1 MLSAFQVE
9 PKLICSLDKYFDDY
23 IADSKSTGLKRQSL
37 ILHRIYNL
45 MENDKQTNDE
55 QDFKS

>member
-23 IADSKSTGLKRQSL
+23 IADSKSTGLKRQSR

-55 QDFKS
+55 